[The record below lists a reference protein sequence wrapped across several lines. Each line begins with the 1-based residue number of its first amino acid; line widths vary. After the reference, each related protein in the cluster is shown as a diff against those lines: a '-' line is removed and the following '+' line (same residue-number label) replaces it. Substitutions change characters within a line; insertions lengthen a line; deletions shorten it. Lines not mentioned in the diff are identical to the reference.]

1 MSSHRIRNISK
12 SVNPVFKIGQLL
24 KLKELFDKH
33 HWHIDESLELS
44 YFERYVRTLS
54 RLQEEQQN
62 FIIKLSER
70 FLHLPQADYPM
81 CLVKSIKHLRE
92 EHMDDNLLLAC
103 CLPKSDIGKVKS
115 SMAVLYQFKGTT
127 IKSQVDLGKHYVIE
141 SFTPATIAHINVDK
155 SHFVLVDDFV
165 GTGETAKGAID
176 YIHEL
181 FPALSDNKRISI
193 LSIVAMKEGIDAI
206 TATGA
211 TVYASIICKRGISD
225 YYRGEELV
233 NAKDT
238 MEAIEQRLKKL
249 KPEFQFGYGQSEAL
263 VCMERCPN
271 NTFPIYWYTKHDAP
285 YER

>member
-1 MSSHRIRNISK
+1 MPSHRIRNISK
-12 SVNPVFKIGQLL
+12 TINPVFKIGQLL
-24 KLKELFDKH
+24 KLKELFDRQ
-33 HWHIDESLELS
+33 HWCIDEGFELS
-44 YFERYVRTLS
+44 YFERYIRTLS

-62 FIIKLSER
+62 FIISLSER
-70 FLHLPQADYPM
+70 FLHLPQTDYPM
-81 CLVKSIKHLRE
+81 HLAKSIKLLRE
-92 EHMDDNLLLAC
+92 EHLDDNLLLAC
-103 CLPKSDIGKVKS
+103 CLPKPDIGKVKS

-127 IKSQVDLGKHYVIE
+127 IKSQVNLGKHYVVE
-141 SFTPATIAHINVDK
+141 SFTPDIIAHTNVNK
-155 SHFVLVDDFV
+155 SHFVLVDDFI

-181 FPALSDNKRISI
+181 FPVLNDNKRISI

-206 TATGA
+206 IATGA

-225 YYRGEELV
+225 YYRDEELA
-233 NAKDT
+233 NAKAT
-238 MEAIEQRLKKL
+238 MDAIELRLNNL
-249 KPEFQFGYGQSEAL
+249 KPEFHYGYGRSEAL